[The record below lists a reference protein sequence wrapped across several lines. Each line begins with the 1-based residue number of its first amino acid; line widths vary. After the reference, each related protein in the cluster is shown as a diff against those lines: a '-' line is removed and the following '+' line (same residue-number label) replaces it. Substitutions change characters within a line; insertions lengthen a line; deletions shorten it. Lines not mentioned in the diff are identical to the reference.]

1 MTKPPP
7 STSPAA
13 SSRQAP
19 ILDEEAAFRD
29 RHRRLNAPGVKE
41 WLQGAKEK
49 QAIWEKAYSIDRG
62 RRRHAFD
69 G

>member
-1 MTKPPP
+1 MAKPL
-7 STSPAA
+7 SCTAA

-19 ILDEEAAFRD
+19 ILDEEAAFRE
-29 RHRRLNAPGVKE
+29 RHRRLNQPGVKE
-41 WLQGAKEK
+41 WLQAAKEK
-49 QAIWEKAYSIDRG
+49 QAIWEKAYSLDSG